1 MLINLFTK
9 RDAFI
14 LNRTTLIAAKFSV
27 EREGT
32 FLFAGFER
40 IRWKFLQ
47 HVSFSYSRCKFE
59 LELNDC
65 TVHINSNDKAI
76 CDLRSAIWEN
86 EVSVKQ
92 NKDNKENIIC
102 LVTKSQTSQVLRSL
116 KEEQNP
122 TSTKTNF
129 LLF

>member
-76 CDLRSAIWEN
+76 CDLREW
-86 EVSVKQ
+86 SVCK
-92 NKDNKENIIC
+92 
-102 LVTKSQTSQVLRSL
+102 TK
-116 KEEQNP
+116 
-122 TSTKTNF
+122 
-129 LLF
+129 